1 LELDRNTDD
10 LAEEY
15 WDSVFRSKFES
26 EDEEDEEVLLITC
39 YNCGWYNPSDN
50 TYCNNCKKEL

>member
-1 LELDRNTDD
+1 MDRNTDD